1 MNRRSAIK
9 NISIGIGITVS
20 SGTLMSVLSGCKSD
34 TQTNTDTSSSTSFL
48 NVKDANFVEEILDI
62 ILPKTDTPGAKDL
75 GIVRYVNVVLKELY
89 EAKDQKVFRKG
100 LGYFQDVVK
109 SKSDSKSTTDRAELT
124 TILDDW
130 IGTKNEDKREEIG
143 ALLYTPQNK
152 VAAKDQKRYHI
163 YQFLSNVKR
172 LGISAYFGHKEIGT
186 NHLNYDPVPG
196 AYKGCVPLE
205 EIATNS
211 AL

>member
-20 SGTLMSVLSGCKSD
+20 SGTLISVLSGCKSD

-48 NVKDANFVEEILDI
+48 NIKDASFVEEILDI
-62 ILPKTDTPGAKDL
+62 MLPKTDTPGAKDL
-75 GIVRYVNVVLKELY
+75 GIIRYVNAVLKELY

-109 SKSDSKSTTDRAELT
+109 NKSGSESTTDKARLT
-124 TILDDW
+124 AVLNDW
-130 IGTKNEDKREEIG
+130 IGTKNEDKRGEIG

-152 VAAKDQKRYHI
+152 VAAKDQKKYHI

-172 LGISAYFGHKEIGT
+172 LGISAYFGHEEIGT
-186 NHLNYDPVPG
+186 NHLNYEPVPG
-196 AYKGCVPLE
+196 KYIGCVPLE
-205 EIATNS
+205 EVGTNS